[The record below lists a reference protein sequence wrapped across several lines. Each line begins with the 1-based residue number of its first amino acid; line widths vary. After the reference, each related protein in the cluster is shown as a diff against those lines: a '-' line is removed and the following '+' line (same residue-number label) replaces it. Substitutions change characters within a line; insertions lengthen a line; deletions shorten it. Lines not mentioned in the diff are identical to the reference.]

1 MIKKLLEPQVNEGVT
16 VKQAIS
22 RRHTSRD
29 FSTEPLSDKNLSEI
43 LWAAYGVNGAEN
55 HRTVPSA
62 CGIYPLSVYA
72 FLPDGVYLYN
82 PIENTLTLKVEGDHR
97 DKAGMQDFVAQAPL
111 SLVMMTDFSKFKT
124 GNPTFDPL
132 LEGNEMKY
140 SLLDAG
146 AVTENVYLYCTCAG
160 INVVERGMADE
171 KTLKDLLQLPDNYHL
186 VVSMTVGYPPE
197 S

>member
-1 MIKKLLEPQVNEGVT
+1 MIKKLLLPHINEGIT

-29 FSTEPLSDKNLSEI
+29 FSTEHLTDKNLSEI
-43 LWAAYGVNGAEN
+43 LWAGYGVNGADN

-62 CGIYPLSVYA
+62 CGIYPLSIYA

-82 PIENTLTLKVEGDHR
+82 PIEHSLSLEVEGDHR
-97 DKAGMQDFVAQAPL
+97 EKAGMQDFVAEAPL
-111 SLVMMTDFSKFKT
+111 SIVIMSDFAKFKT

-146 AVTENVYLYCTCAG
+146 AVTENIYLYCTCAG

-171 KTLKDLLQLPDNYHL
+171 KTVKNLLNLPANMHL
-186 VVSMTVGYPPE
+186 TVAMTVGYPPE
-197 S
+197 K